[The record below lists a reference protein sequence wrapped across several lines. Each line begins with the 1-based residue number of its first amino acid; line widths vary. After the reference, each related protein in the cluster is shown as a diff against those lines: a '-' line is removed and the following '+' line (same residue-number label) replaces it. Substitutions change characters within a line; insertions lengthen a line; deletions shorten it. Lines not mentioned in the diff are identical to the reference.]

1 MPRSP
6 LPRRRSRSVVVRR
19 SARLPI
25 SRPRPLVTRYG
36 PVAAHQ
42 LAAAAPAQAR
52 SGVALPAQR
61 SAPAAAAE
69 QASAV
74 FSPERLVAWALATDD
89 GPPTTVLY
97 PGPPAAW
104 SPGVDEAD
112 RAAEEPTAGRASS
125 TGSHRVP
132 GPRFR
137 PGSVG

>member
-36 PVAAHQ
+36 PVTAHQ
-42 LAAAAPAQAR
+42 LAVSAVPAPGLAATAPAPVR

-61 SAPAAAAE
+61 SAPAPAAE
-69 QASAV
+69 QPTAV

-104 SPGVDEAD
+104 SPGVAEAD
-112 RAAEEPTAGRASS
+112 WATEEPTGGRASS
-125 TGSHRVP
+125 T
-132 GPRFR
+132 
-137 PGSVG
+137 